1 MNDKQMLEQ
10 AIENAKE
17 VVKDIEGQYKIKLRE
32 ATKSAKEVIARLE
45 EQHRELYG
53 YKDSD
58 LVYLVEVVRKSK
70 EKGLTV
76 REIGRKSSLFGLMT
90 SDVTKD
96 MLKALAGTGELLEVS
111 IPPPSGRGRPRVAYI
126 AKEYTNE

>member
-17 VVKDIEGQYKIKLRE
+17 VVN
-32 ATKSAKEVIARLE
+32 RLE

-58 LVYLVEVVRKSK
+58 LATLVDLVSK
-70 EKGLTV
+70 YQDNGLTA
-76 REIGRKSSLFGLMT
+76 REIKQKSRFFGLMKL
-90 SDVTKD
+90 VAFEG
-96 MLKALAGTGELLEVS
+96 MLKSLVDSDELKVLTTKNV
-111 IPPPSGRGRPRVAYI
+111 RGLPRVAYV
-126 AKEYTNE
+126 AKEFSSI

>member
-17 VVKDIEGQYKIKLRE
+17 VVN
-32 ATKSAKEVIARLE
+32 RLE

-58 LVYLVEVVRKSK
+58 LVYLERIIKGSK
-70 EKGLTV
+70 NKGLTV
-76 REIGRKSSLFGLMT
+76 REIRQKSRTFG
-90 SDVTKD
+90 
-96 MLKALAGTGELLEVS
+96 S
-111 IPPPSGRGRPRVAYI
+111 IPTSQVEDAANSLVDSEVLVVSTTKNVRGRPRVFYV
-126 AKEYTNE
+126 AKEFSSI

>member
-1 MNDKQMLEQ
+1 MNDKKMLEQ

-17 VVKDIEGQYKIKLRE
+17 VVN
-32 ATKSAKEVIARLE
+32 RLE
-45 EQHRELYG
+45 EEHKELYG

-76 REIGRKSSLFGLMT
+76 REIRRKSRLFG
-90 SDVTKD
+90 
-96 MLKALAGTGELLEVS
+96 S
-111 IPPPSGRGRPRVAYI
+111 IPTSQVEDAANSLVDSDELKVLTTKNVRGLPRVAYV
-126 AKEYTNE
+126 AKEFSSI

>member
-17 VVKDIEGQYKIKLRE
+17 VVN
-32 ATKSAKEVIARLE
+32 RLE

-58 LVYLVEVVRKSK
+58 LFYLAEVIRESK
-70 EKGLTV
+70 GKGLTV
-76 REIGRKSSLFGLMT
+76 REIGRKSRLLGSMT
-90 SDVTKD
+90 SDITKD
-96 MLKALAGTGELLEVS
+96 MLKTLVGAGDLLEVS
-111 IPPPSGRGRPRVAYI
+111 TPSPSGRGRPRVAYV
-126 AKEYTNE
+126 AKEFANI

>member
-17 VVKDIEGQYKIKLRE
+17 VVN
-32 ATKSAKEVIARLE
+32 SLE

-58 LVYLVEVVRKSK
+58 LATLIELVSK
-70 EKGLTV
+70 YQDNGLTA
-76 REIGRKSSLFGLMT
+76 REIKQRSRLFG
-90 SDVTKD
+90 
-96 MLKALAGTGELLEVS
+96 S
-111 IPPPSGRGRPRVAYI
+111 IPTSKVEDAANSLVDSEVLVVLTTNNVRGRPRVAYV
-126 AKEYTNE
+126 AKEFSNI